1 MNHTFLFSF
10 SLLIGFSV
18 FSCRNKKTLPLNDLS
33 SQQSAYLK
41 LHADN
46 PINWHI
52 WDEKTLEKA
61 KNEDK
66 LLIISIGYISCHWC
80 HVMEK
85 EVFSD
90 DEVAAIMNDN
100 FLSVKVDREEKPDV
114 DKIYVNASYLFKGS
128 AGWPLNVIALPDGSP
143 IYIDSYLEKEQWK
156 ALLSRIIQLKS
167 EQPELLSRQASQ
179 LKEGLLSFEK
189 AEQLPKSTSLNLTL
203 SEAKKNLPPY
213 LDRHLGGIKGNQ
225 KFPQPSFHEY
235 LLQVGRSDQDLQRQT
250 FLTLNQLLKSGVYDH
265 LGNGFF
271 RYATDSLWQ
280 VPHFEKM
287 LYDNALLLSLYAHAY
302 KVRPEAAY
310 KKAIQG
316 IISFVS
322 TELQSPRGLFYS
334 SIDADSEG
342 KEGLY
347 YTWTEAAL
355 DDARISDPDLVKD
368 YFGIRGTP
376 ELTHGHALYEA
387 VSVAELAEKY
397 GKSPEIVKKI
407 IESAK
412 EKMLLARCQKV
423 PPFKDDKIITSWN
436 AMMAA
441 GLLDAYEALEDPGYL
456 ALASNCLKGLL
467 SQSLKKDQLSRM
479 PGGDE
484 GYLEDYAWLI
494 ATLIKAY
501 ENTFEIN
508 YLHRAKQ
515 LTEKVLADFGG
526 EESPFLRFSTASH
539 AKEFG
544 LYDIHDNIIP
554 SANATMAHNLYLLG
568 HYFEPKWMNIS
579 VKMLKAKQ
587 AQMGQ
592 YPTGNH
598 AWLRLASLINQG
610 VLEVAVVGKSYQS
623 ALREMQKSYLPNVL
637 FMGTVKEENL
647 ELLEHKYI
655 SGKTMIYV
663 CKQKSCRLPVETPRK
678 ALVQIRKF
686 TASQ

>member
-1 MNHTFLFSF
+1 MKHTFLF

-18 FSCRNKKTLPLNDLS
+18 FSCSNKKSPPLNDLS

-46 PINWHI
+46 PIDWHL

-100 FLSVKVDREEKPDV
+100 FLSVKVDREERPDV

-143 IYIDSYLEKEQWK
+143 LYIDSYLEKEQWK

-167 EQPELLSRQASQ
+167 EQPELLSQQASR

-189 AEQLPKSTSLNLTL
+189 AEQLPKSTSLSLTL

-235 LLQVGRSDQDLQRQT
+235 LLQAGRSDQDLQRQT
-250 FLTLNQLLKSGVYDH
+250 FLTLNQLLKGGVYDH

-302 KVRPEAAY
+302 KVQPKVSY

-316 IISFVS
+316 IINFAS
-322 TELQSPRGLFYS
+322 TELQSPLGLFYS

-355 DDARISDPDLVKD
+355 DGIGIAEPDLIKD
-368 YFGIRGTP
+368 YFGIRGSP
-376 ELTHGHALYEA
+376 ELAHGHVLYEA

-397 GKSPEIVKKI
+397 GKSPETVKKI

-412 EKMLLARCQKV
+412 EKMLLARRQKL

-436 AMMAA
+436 AMMVT
-441 GLLDAYEALEDPGYL
+441 GLLDAYEALEEPGYL
-456 ALASNCLKGLL
+456 ALASKCLRGLL
-467 SQSLKKDQLSRM
+467 SQCLKKDRLSRM
-479 PGGDE
+479 PGGGE

-494 ATLIKAY
+494 AALIKTY

-508 YLHRAKQ
+508 YLHLAKQ

-526 EESPFLRFSTASH
+526 EESPFLRFSKTLH

-568 HYFEPKWMNIS
+568 HYFEPKWMDIS
-579 VKMLKAKQ
+579 VKMLEAKQ

-610 VLEVAVVGKSYQS
+610 VLEVAIVGESYQS
-623 ALREMQKSYLPNVL
+623 ALGEMQKSYLPSVL
-637 FMGTVKEENL
+637 FMGTAKEENL
-647 ELLEHKYI
+647 ELLEHKYV

-663 CKQKSCRLPVETPRK
+663 CKQKSCRLPVENPGK
-678 ALVQIRKF
+678 ALVQIREF
-686 TASQ
+686 AENQ